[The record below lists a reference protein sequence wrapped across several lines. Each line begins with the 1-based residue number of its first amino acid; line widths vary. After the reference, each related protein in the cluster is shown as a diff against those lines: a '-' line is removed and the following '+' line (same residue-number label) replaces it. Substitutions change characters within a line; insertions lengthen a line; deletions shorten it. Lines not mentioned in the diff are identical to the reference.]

1 MDIDDLRSDLAAFAD
16 DEQDVAIDESGS
28 FILVRNGRE
37 LTGRLLVTP
46 EGRSQVRMDGRTMD
60 YRAFLTHELANL
72 PVLAERLATRRP
84 VVTGFVDGPVDV
96 HRPAEEPSTGSSLT
110 VLRQEC
116 EEPPPFAARISF
128 ITADAGHGKTA
139 LLRQYQADQAQKFLQ
154 GESSYVFWHLDLQGR
169 QLLRLSEAL
178 MGDLGDLRVTGL
190 WMPGLVRL
198 MRHRA
203 LVLAIDG
210 FDELAAEQ
218 GGTDALGAL
227 ASLVTQLG
235 GRGSVIAAARRTFFD
250 TEDYLRRAGVVGR
263 ALSSPCQFDQV
274 SLRPWSKGEVV
285 EYFSQVMER
294 DSGSAEQAYAE
305 ILSEL
310 GGEES
315 HPMLTRPFLV
325 AQLARA
331 VFQMKI
337 SPSAFMSTP
346 DDPMS
351 GVAQVVQAFVQR
363 EVSEKWKFR
372 DTGESYLTVDQ
383 HMSLLA
389 DIAEEMYRSQKDRL
403 GLDLIETIAALLL
416 EQWETEASKR
426 QQIIEMVRM
435 HVLLVPPRDGDAT
448 ARAFDH
454 PEFRDYFLAYA
465 LRSHLE
471 RVMDGATGRDL
482 ARFLSIAQL
491 TDSTARYVCNM
502 IDRGEQRVRRLVGAL
517 ETIVSNEWKPTFLQ
531 VNVGTL
537 LPFVLN
543 GVSFDEEI
551 SFSGRVIYSSLVFE
565 RTKLANVRL
574 EQGSFVNASLAGVDW
589 SDVALHD
596 CNLGELTIDTQAR
609 FSNVLMQDCVIEGL
623 RVSDGEEEFR
633 EYAPERIWR
642 RLEGEGVRLGDQEE
656 LPFEDAEFE
665 DSSRVKVFRRFMRVF
680 GRTTVA
686 SEQQLRV
693 RFRRDEHTLFDEV
706 IPAMERHGLLSP
718 RTWKGSGS
726 TRIWALDARAEDVLA
741 AELSADHEFAD
752 FWRTLRG

>member
-1 MDIDDLRSDLAAFAD
+1 MDLNDLRSDLAAFAD

-28 FILVRNGRE
+28 FMLVRDGRD
-37 LTGRLLVTP
+37 LTGRLQMTPDGRAQVLV
-46 EGRSQVRMDGRTMD
+46 DGRTID

-72 PVLAERLATRRP
+72 PVLAERLSTRRP
-84 VVTGFVDGPVDV
+84 VVAGFVDGPVDV
-96 HRPAEEPSTGSSLT
+96 NRPAEEPSSGPSLA

-116 EEPPPFAARISF
+116 EEPPAFAARVSF

-139 LLRQYQADQAQKFLQ
+139 LLRQYQAEQAQRFLE
-154 GESSYVFWHLDLQGR
+154 GRSPYIFWHLDLQGR

-190 WMPGLVRL
+190 WMPGLIRL

-203 LVLAIDG
+203 LILAIDG

-274 SLRPWSKGEVV
+274 SLRPWSKTEVV
-285 EYFSQVMER
+285 RYFSQVTSKEE
-294 DSGSAEQAYAE
+294 DSAQSSYEE
-305 ILSEL
+305 ILSQL
-310 GGEES
+310 GGEDS

-331 VFQMKI
+331 VFEMKI

-351 GVAQVVQAFVQR
+351 GVAKVVQAFVQR

-372 DTGESYLTVDQ
+372 DTGEPYLTVDQ
-383 HMSLLA
+383 HMALLA

-403 GLDLIETIAALLL
+403 GLVLIETIAALLL
-416 EQWETEASKR
+416 EQWEIETSKR

-435 HVLLVPPRDGDAT
+435 HVLLVPPRDGDPS
-448 ARAFDH
+448 ARSFDH
-454 PEFRDYFLAYA
+454 PEFRDYFLAFA

-471 RVMDGATGRDL
+471 RVMDGAPGRDL
-482 ARFLSIAQL
+482 ARFLSIAQV

-502 IDRGEQRVRRLVGAL
+502 IDRSEGRVRTLVATL
-517 ETIVSNEWKPTFLQ
+517 ESLVADEWKPTFLQ

-543 GVSFDEEI
+543 GVSFTEEI

-565 RTKLANVRL
+565 RTKLANIRL
-574 EQGSFVNASLAGVDW
+574 EQGSFVNASLAGVEW
-589 SDVALHD
+589 SNVLLLD
-596 CNLGELTIDTQAR
+596 CNLGELAIDQNTKL
-609 FSNVLMQDCVIEGL
+609 SNVLIENCAVEGL
-623 RVSDGEEEFR
+623 RVSDGEEEIR

-642 RLEGEGVRLGDQEE
+642 RLEAEGARLGGQEE
-656 LPFEDAEFE
+656 LPFGEEELE
-665 DSSRVKVFRRFMRVF
+665 DSPKMKVFRRLMRVF
-680 GRTTVA
+680 SRTTVA
-686 SEQQLRV
+686 SEAQLQQ
-693 RFRRDEHTLFDEV
+693 RFKHDAHTLFDEV
-706 IPAMERHGLLSP
+706 IPIMERHGLLSP

-726 TRIWALDARAEDVLA
+726 TRIWGLEVRVEDALA
-741 AELSADHEFAD
+741 AESNVDHELSA
-752 FWRTLRG
+752 FWAALKD